1 MKIRM
6 HRLSLQHIPVDLFA
20 DPDGAW
26 SYESLVAA
34 AGLDPDAV
42 PAPIVAA
49 LAEPWGGHPEGS
61 AVVAAGSELSPFVAV
76 IECDVQDARIHDA
89 PLERAA

>member
-1 MKIRM
+1 MKIEM
-6 HRLSLQHIPVDLFA
+6 HRLSLQQLPVDLFA

-34 AGLDPDAV
+34 AGFDPDAV

-49 LAEPWGGHPEGS
+49 LAAPWGGHPEGA
-61 AVVAAGSELSPFVAV
+61 AVVAEPSDGPARVAI
-76 IECDVQDARIHDA
+76 IECDAEPAGRPMD
-89 PLERAA
+89 RAA